1 MPRATSA
8 RIIARHERADS
19 ATIDAYWRAHAAF
32 QSRATANPA
41 STVVAPVLGGGEDP
55 SEPRSFREALANEV
69 WRGAIEK
76 EIASIMKTG
85 TLEEVKG
92 TPPPGSEVIGVL
104 WTFKAKRDAQ
114 GKFEKAKAR
123 MVARGDHQD
132 PLRAGAT
139 AAPTAKLTTVLSALG
154 VAAAQRKT
162 ITKMDVSSA
171 YLHAELPQQDLY
183 LKPHDPLTPT
193 IGNRYW
199 RLRRSLYG
207 LRQAGCLWNALL
219 TSELLSLGYERHR
232 HVDHCLFT
240 KSSKGEHI
248 IVVVHVD
255 DLLCVHD
262 TDSAL
267 LRELWERLDSR
278 FGVTA
283 ETRPSSYLGMHINY
297 SIDGFIVSAPAYIRD
312 CARSWGMTR
321 PLTWLDVPEYLLAPK
336 TDDEMEADVL
346 MMQTLLGEL
355 NYICTSV
362 RPEITVVLRQLQRQ
376 IHKSSPR
383 HTAAALRILAYL
395 IGSADHGRRYQCG
408 NNTIEAFAD
417 ADFGADDGR
426 STSGAILMYAGAP
439 IATMSAVQTMTGLAT
454 AASELMAT
462 SDAARLVMETI
473 PILTAMKQDV
483 RLPITIHNDN
493 SSAVVASR
501 TFDHKG
507 KFRYLGIR
515 ERHILDAVAEGKLRV
530 AQVGTLEQPA
540 DILTKVMR
548 SRGDFERLR
557 SLMGICV
564 PDIPTTVR
572 TTKPQTSPTPS
583 SLSRTQQPFEG
594 TDNSSRP
601 LHSPAP

>member
-1 MPRATSA
+1 
-8 RIIARHERADS
+8 
-19 ATIDAYWRAHAAF
+19 
-32 QSRATANPA
+32 
-41 STVVAPVLGGGEDP
+41 
-55 SEPRSFREALANEV
+55 
-69 WRGAIEK
+69 
-76 EIASIMKTG
+76 
-85 TLEEVKG
+85 
-92 TPPPGSEVIGVL
+92 
-104 WTFKAKRDAQ
+104 
-114 GKFEKAKAR
+114 
-123 MVARGDHQD
+123 
-132 PLRAGAT
+132 
-139 AAPTAKLTTVLSALG
+139 
-154 VAAAQRKT
+154 
-162 ITKMDVSSA
+162 
-171 YLHAELPQQDLY
+171 
-183 LKPHDPLTPT
+183 
-193 IGNRYW
+193 
-199 RLRRSLYG
+199 
-207 LRQAGCLWNALL
+207 
-219 TSELLSLGYERHR
+219 
-232 HVDHCLFT
+232 
-240 KSSKGEHI
+240 
-248 IVVVHVD
+248 
-255 DLLCVHD
+255 
-262 TDSAL
+262 
-267 LRELWERLDSR
+267 
-278 FGVTA
+278 
-283 ETRPSSYLGMHINY
+283 
-297 SIDGFIVSAPAYIRD
+297 
-312 CARSWGMTR
+312 
-321 PLTWLDVPEYLLAPK
+321 
-336 TDDEMEADVL
+336 MEADVL

-362 RPEITVVLRQLQRQ
+362 RPEIVVVLRQLQRQ

-395 IGSADHGRRYQCG
+395 IGSADHGRRYQYG

-548 SRGDFERLR
+548 SRSDFERLR

-601 LHSPAP
+601 LHFPAP